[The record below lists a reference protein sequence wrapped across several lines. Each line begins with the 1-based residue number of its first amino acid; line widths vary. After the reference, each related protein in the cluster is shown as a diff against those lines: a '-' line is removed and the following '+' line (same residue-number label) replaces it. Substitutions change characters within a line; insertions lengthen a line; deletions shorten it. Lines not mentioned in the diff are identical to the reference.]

1 MSGSSMKA
9 IAAAVVASVGV
20 ATVVSL
26 KKQVKDE
33 MEEQNQLVEENEY
46 LRKEI
51 EFLTREISI
60 SQDVAVARRRN
71 SAARVIQKAW
81 IVYSNSI

>member
-1 MSGSSMKA
+1 MKA
-9 IAAAVVASVGV
+9 IAAAVASVGVASVGV

-33 MEEQNQLVEENEY
+33 MEERNQLVEENEY
-46 LRKEI
+46 LQKEI

-60 SQDVAVARRRN
+60 SQDVVVCRRRN
-71 SAARVIQKAW
+71 SAARVIQRAW
-81 IVYSNSI
+81 IVYSTSI

>member
-1 MSGSSMKA
+1 MKA
-9 IAAAVVASVGV
+9 IAVAVVASVGV
-20 ATVVSL
+20 ATVVGL

-60 SQDVAVARRRN
+60 SQDQCERLSLLLGV
-71 SAARVIQKAW
+71 VIMRHE
-81 IVYSNSI
+81 

>member
-9 IAAAVVASVGV
+9 IAVAVVASVGV
-20 ATVVSL
+20 ATVVGL

-60 SQDVAVARRRN
+60 SKDVVVARRRYY
-71 SAARVIQKAW
+71 AARVIQRA
-81 IVYSNSI
+81 